1 MIIIIIINGKNIKKV
16 EVLGKK
22 AIIITFF
29 KT

>member
-1 MIIIIIINGKNIKKV
+1 MIIIIINGKNIKKV

>member
-1 MIIIIIINGKNIKKV
+1 MITIIINGKNIKKG
-16 EVLGKK
+16 EVLRKK

>member
-1 MIIIIIINGKNIKKV
+1 MVIIIINGKNITKG